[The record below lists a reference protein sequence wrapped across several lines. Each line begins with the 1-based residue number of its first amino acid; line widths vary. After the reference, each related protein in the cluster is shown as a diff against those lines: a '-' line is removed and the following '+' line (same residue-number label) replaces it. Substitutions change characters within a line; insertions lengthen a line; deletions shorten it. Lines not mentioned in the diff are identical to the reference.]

1 MKKEESDPFYEWKKK
16 EERFEE
22 INKNKPIPD
31 ELIAEQIGYPEEWDT
46 KKYPTLA
53 SAVWELYNDKRE
65 CLWKLADCFI

>member
-16 EERFEE
+16 EERFKE

-46 KKYPTLA
+46 EKYPTLA
-53 SAVWELYNDKRE
+53 SALWELCNDKRE
-65 CLWKLADCFI
+65 CWWKLVDSIV